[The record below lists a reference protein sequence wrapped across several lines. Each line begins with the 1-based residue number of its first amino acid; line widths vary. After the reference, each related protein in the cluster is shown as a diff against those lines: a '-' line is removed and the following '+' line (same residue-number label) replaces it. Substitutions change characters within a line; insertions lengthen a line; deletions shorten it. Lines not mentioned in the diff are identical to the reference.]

1 MYKWGK
7 WESDSFTLC
16 GVHYVQKQDYSV
28 KMDQREFTTKLTT
41 AENNLPKNLPRL
53 NGKNKLD
60 ATGLTTLRG
69 INGSLQWLA
78 TNTRVDLCAKVS
90 LSASETSNPTISSL
104 QKANKII
111 RQAQKDDALP
121 IHIHVIPLE
130 QLNFGVFSDAA
141 WGVRPDG
148 SSQGGYLVYASSHA
162 LHAGQEAPVGI
173 IE

>member
-28 KMDQREFTTKLTT
+28 KMDQREFTTKLST
-41 AENNLPKNLPRL
+41 AENNLPKNLHRL
-53 NGKNKLD
+53 NGKTKLD

-78 TNTRVDLCAKVS
+78 TNARVDLCAKVS

-121 IHIHVIPLE
+121 IHIHAIPLE

-141 WGVRPDG
+141 WGSDQMDPPRVDTWFMRHHMHFMLDKKL
-148 SSQGGYLVYASSHA
+148 Q
-162 LHAGQEAPVGI
+162 
-173 IE
+173 